1 MRTVRRTL
9 ASVAIGIG
17 LLMGALAAPAAA
29 TSPAQLDCYVADDY
43 NQFVANTPWHV
54 EPYGSSRVAASGGG
68 TFYIIQYCQNDYGN
82 WWFQRADHLWAYEK
96 YVGV

>member
-17 LLMGALAAPAAA
+17 LLMGAMAAPAAA
-29 TSPAQLDCYVADDY
+29 TSPAQADCYAAYQD

-54 EPYGSSRVAASGGG
+54 EPYGSSRVAAYGGG
-68 TFYIIQYCQNDYGN
+68 SIYIIQYCSNSYGN
-82 WWFQRADHLWAYEK
+82 WWYQRGDGLWAYEK
-96 YVGV
+96 YVGI